1 MCACWCSK
9 LTWHMFLFLSYF
21 GTYVVHVCVWVW
33 VYVSGRTCR
42 VCMCACVRISANIY
56 ACAVIQVEKIVTFIS
71 WRLFTPSNSYQLIHR
86 KARGFQ
92 TIFHVRI
99 MTQFAK
105 EFHKSV
111 SLTGWQSAVVMR
123 CSLIINLWRC
133 LPRWRRY
140 SCAGTGSQLVAVTS
154 TSTV

>member
-1 MCACWCSK
+1 MARCVRVDVPSLLGICFCFCRILVHMWCMCVWGCECMW
-9 LTWHMFLFLSYF
+9 
-21 GTYVVHVCVWVW
+21 VDVHVGCV
-33 VYVSGRTCR
+33 
-42 VCMCACVRISANIY
+42 CVRISANIY